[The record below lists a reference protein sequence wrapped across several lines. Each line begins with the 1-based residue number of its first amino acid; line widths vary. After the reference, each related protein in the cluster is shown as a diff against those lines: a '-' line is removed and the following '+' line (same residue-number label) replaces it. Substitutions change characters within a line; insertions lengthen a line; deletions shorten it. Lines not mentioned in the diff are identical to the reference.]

1 MQIFHLVW
9 TAAAGLRRWNGL
21 GGGSGVTMT
30 AASCPKT
37 PRILR
42 GARQNPAAG
51 RHFSGFF
58 GLKSSSLFDI
68 VKNKQQKQRIAV
80 SVRSFARV
88 RLRPGASIG
97 VMRRHAA
104 SCGVTMRPSASA
116 HSASATTNLKWRNKW
131 LWRRKHR
138 NRPTDGCASGHLVHR
153 LDPVAHGLGRGFR
166 EVQPTADVGRVNSVR
181 RAGVQRREFLG
192 AQPARHVRI

>member
-104 SCGVTMRPSASA
+104 SQCVRRRRRIPPAQPQTSSGETSGYGGGSTGTDRQTAARQVTSSTASIQ
-116 HSASATTNLKWRNKW
+116 WR
-131 LWRRKHR
+131 
-138 NRPTDGCASGHLVHR
+138 T
-153 LDPVAHGLGRGFR
+153 GLG
-166 EVQPTADVGRVNSVR
+166 EVSERCSQQPMLAV
-181 RAGVQRREFLG
+181 
-192 AQPARHVRI
+192 